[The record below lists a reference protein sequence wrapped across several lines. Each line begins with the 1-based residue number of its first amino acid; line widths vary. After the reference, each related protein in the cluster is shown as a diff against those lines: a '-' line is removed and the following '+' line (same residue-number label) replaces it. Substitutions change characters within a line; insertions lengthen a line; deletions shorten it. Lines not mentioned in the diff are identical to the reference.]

1 MPKATSAFESER
13 ASRYLQAMCK
23 HFAHKVP
30 VSYDQATG
38 RADMPF
44 GLLNMRVADGTLY
57 FEVEAADDTALAR
70 MKHVIE
76 SHLVRF
82 AFREKLESLDWR

>member
-1 MPKATSAFESER
+1 MLKATSTLETER

-38 RADMPF
+38 TADMPF
-44 GLLNMRVADGTLY
+44 GRLNMSAAGNTLR
-57 FEVEAADDTALAR
+57 FDIEAADDQSLDR
-70 MKHVIE
+70 MKYVVEGHIA
-76 SHLVRF
+76 RF
-82 AFREKLESLDWR
+82 AFREQLRKLDWF